1 MTRQTV
7 TAGPHLYFLATIVEI
22 RPRHEGSEQIKSL
35 SEKSALDK
43 LCTAGVNFVNPCKFY
58 FQSQSFF
65 NLFISVF
72 HFVLIFFYFITF
84 VSFCRNH
91 HDTADDERLSR
102 KLKRKMMAMRT
113 NRWGQRSSTLPSGS
127 LSLSCVLSL
136 IFTLSRAV
144 SLTLLVC
151 VGVSLSV
158 CLVLSQSV
166 LEQHCTIAFKM
177 LSDVAISEC

>member
-1 MTRQTV
+1 
-7 TAGPHLYFLATIVEI
+7 
-22 RPRHEGSEQIKSL
+22 
-35 SEKSALDK
+35 
-43 LCTAGVNFVNPCKFY
+43 
-58 FQSQSFF
+58 
-65 NLFISVF
+65 
-72 HFVLIFFYFITF
+72 
-84 VSFCRNH
+84 
-91 HDTADDERLSR
+91 
-102 KLKRKMMAMRT
+102 MAMRT

-166 LEQHCTIAFKM
+166 LEQHCTIAFNHQM
-177 LSDVAISEC
+177 LLYRNVNKAEYSAQDAPSRRLREGVTDLRTDRPTDGPTDGRTDIPSYRDATAHLKNE